1 MRESLGIRRDEMAGK
16 KNSNYHYKDELKSA
30 GSGGTA
36 RKKTMTGNKGGRKD
50 VQNLQ
55 RVHNTR
61 KRGEKQPEPSV
72 PGLIFIIFA
81 IVWLPL
87 VQMGTIHLKGSSGL
101 IIGISALV
109 IGGILSSVKAMRS
122 SMATGGKD
130 GKGDV
135 LYYNT
140 EIGTI
145 IGFAAGLLVA
155 VLGDKSMLPSLA
167 AGVVVGGV
175 CGWLFGY
182 TRRK

>member
-1 MRESLGIRRDEMAGK
+1 MTESLGIRRDEMAGK

-87 VQMGTIHLKGSSGL
+87 VQMGTIHLKGNSGL
-101 IIGISALV
+101 IIGIAALV

>member
-1 MRESLGIRRDEMAGK
+1 MTESLGIRRDEMAGK

-36 RKKTMTGNKGGRKD
+36 RKKTITGNKGGRKD

-87 VQMGTIHLKGSSGL
+87 VQMCTIHLKGNSGL